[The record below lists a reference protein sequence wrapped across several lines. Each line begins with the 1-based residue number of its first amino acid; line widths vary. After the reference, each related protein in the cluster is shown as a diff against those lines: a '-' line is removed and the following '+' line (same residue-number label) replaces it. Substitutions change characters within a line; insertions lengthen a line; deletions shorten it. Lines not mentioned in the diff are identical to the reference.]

1 MKYYLGID
9 LGGTNIA
16 AGVVDENRRII
27 ASHSRPT
34 DAQRPFEAV
43 VEDMAE
49 AAMEAVRAAG
59 LTLADF
65 TSIGVGTPS
74 YINPRTGLLVFANN
88 LGWHN
93 VPLAKQLNKH
103 IALPVFIRND
113 ADCAAYGELLAGAA
127 AGATSALMITL
138 GTGVGG
144 GIILNGKIFSGADNM
159 GAEFGHMLTVYGGEP
174 CSCGQLGCFE
184 AYASATAL
192 IRQTRAAMEA
202 HPDSLMHEL
211 AAERGKVSGRTAF
224 DAAKRGDVAGQAVV
238 EQYIAYIASG
248 LASLVNIFRPAVI
261 IIGGGIAG
269 EGAYLLKPLNA
280 KLRALTLASDEI
292 GTPPVVAARL
302 GNDAGIIGAAM
313 LELQQ
318 D

>member
-16 AGVVDENRRII
+16 AGVVDENCRII
-27 ASHSRPT
+27 AKHSRPT
-34 DAQRPFEAV
+34 NAQRPFEAV
-43 VEDMAE
+43 VEDMAG
-49 AAMEAVRAAG
+49 AALEAVAQAG

-65 TSIGVGTPS
+65 TSVGVGTPS

-93 VPLAKQLNKH
+93 VPLGKQLFKH
-103 IALPVFIRND
+103 LPLPVHIRND
-113 ADCAAYGELLAGAA
+113 ADCATYGELLAGAA
-127 AGATSALMITL
+127 PGSESALMITL

-144 GIILNGKIFSGADNM
+144 GVILNGKIFSGADNM
-159 GAEFGHMLTVYGGEP
+159 GAELGHTLMMYGGEP
-174 CSCGQLGCFE
+174 CSCGQRGCFE

-202 HPDSLMHEL
+202 HPESIMHEL
-211 AAERGKVSGRTAF
+211 SAERGKVSGRTAF
-224 DAAKRGDVAGQAVV
+224 DAAKRGDAAAQAVV
-238 EQYIAYIASG
+238 EQYIAYLAAG
-248 LASLVNIFRPAVI
+248 LASLIAVFRPAVA

-269 EGAYLLKPLNA
+269 EGDNLLKPLNA
-280 KLRALTLASDEI
+280 KVRELTLAADEI
-292 GTPPVVAARL
+292 GAPPVVAARL

-313 LELQQ
+313 LELQNT
-318 D
+318 